1 MTTQVLA
8 LTALNL
14 VLAGV
19 VLLVAVRLVRALRHT
34 VELENRVTRLQEGVN
49 LLSDATETGLRLV
62 MTELE
67 RLSELASEPPP
78 ARTRGTSRPT
88 AAGVRAAAR
97 RGETVQE
104 IAARER
110 VSEGEVRLRLTLA
123 EATATR
129 EPREPRESTGI
140 WGHGRL
146 RTQ

>member
-1 MTTQVLA
+1 MTTQLLV

-34 VELENRVTRLQEGVN
+34 VELESRVTRLQEGVN

-62 MTELE
+62 MNELE
-67 RLSELASEPPP
+67 RISEIAATP
-78 ARTRGTSRPT
+78 ARTRVPGRPT

-97 RGETVQE
+97 RGESVQE

-123 EATATR
+123 DATATR
-129 EPREPRESTGI
+129 ETRESEGI

-146 RTQ
+146 RAQ